1 MEGDFF
7 YVALSGVVGLFFT
20 GLAMPFLLKY
30 CRMKGFY
37 DMPGGRKVHHEAVP
51 RLGGILFMPAMLVGL
66 AVALILYAR
75 DGHGVFTIKVT
86 SVMMAVGAF
95 LVYIIGAIDDFV
107 GMKASHK
114 FMVQLAAALVLP
126 FCWLHINNFYGLFG
140 LYELPVWFSY
150 PFSVFVI
157 LLIVNSV
164 NLYCKSLIWLTSIIS
179 LELNIAYP
187 IV

>member
-20 GLAMPFLLKY
+20 SLAMPFLLKY

-75 DGHGVFTIKVT
+75 DGHGVFTHYRCHRRFRGHEGQPQVHGAAG
-86 SVMMAVGAF
+86 SGVGVAF
-95 LVYIIGAIDDFV
+95 L
-107 GMKASHK
+107 
-114 FMVQLAAALVLP
+114 LV
-126 FCWLHINNFYGLFG
+126 
-140 LYELPVWFSY
+140 
-150 PFSVFVI
+150 
-157 LLIVNSV
+157 
-164 NLYCKSLIWLTSIIS
+164 
-179 LELNIAYP
+179 AYQ
-187 IV
+187 